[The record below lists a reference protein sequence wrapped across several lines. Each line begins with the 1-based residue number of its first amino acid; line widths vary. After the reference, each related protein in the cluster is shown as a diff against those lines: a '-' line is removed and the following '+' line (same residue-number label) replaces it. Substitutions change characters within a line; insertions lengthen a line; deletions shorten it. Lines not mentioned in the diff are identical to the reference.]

1 MADRTE
7 RLLADLA
14 AKLEATAQL
23 PVERTAA
30 RWLGEAQAVATDLT
44 RGDPDAETVAR
55 RVGHVV
61 DLLDNVEDTGHPEAD
76 DHVAAAKRLA
86 ADLLEDQ

>member
-30 RWLGEAQAVATDLT
+30 RWLGEAQAVATDL
-44 RGDPDAETVAR
+44 
-55 RVGHVV
+55 
-61 DLLDNVEDTGHPEAD
+61 
-76 DHVAAAKRLA
+76 
-86 ADLLEDQ
+86 LEDQQEVLPGLGRENHERHLVSKRSVPTIK